1 MTLFFETYD
10 FIFRTANLCC
20 FITNS
25 TAKIQLKILGRT
37 FRLTSGA
44 IVNAK
49 KLTLCWVLSHNAK
62 KRLHGFFNKIANQLP
77 TVPFAKIYAVF
88 RN

>member
-1 MTLFFETYD
+1 MVLDNSVNSTS
-10 FIFRTANLCC
+10 I
-20 FITNS
+20 NS

-49 KLTLCWVLSHNAK
+49 KLTLCWVLSHDAK
-62 KRLHGFFNKIANQLP
+62 KFVDRWLFCIMA
-77 TVPFAKIYAVF
+77 
-88 RN
+88 